1 MMIYRL
7 AIDCIVLL
15 LAYIIMQKKG
25 KGHSVPFL
33 CILML
38 LLTVEVYFIYRGQEN
53 SDLFFWHPY
62 IVWSVSNLIFL
73 VSGYIREKRDG
84 IIKGRLLLG
93 QFVVIPVLSAFTLS
107 VGWLMK
113 LYIR

>member
-1 MMIYRL
+1 MIFYRL

-15 LAYIIMQKKG
+15 LAYIIMQKRG

>member
-15 LAYIIMQKKG
+15 LAYIMMHKKG

-33 CILML
+33 CILMF
-38 LLTVEVYFIYRGQEN
+38 LLTVDVYFIYRGQEN

-62 IVWSVSNLIFL
+62 IVWSVSNLIFF
-73 VSGYIREKRDG
+73 VSGYIKEKSLG
-84 IIKGRLLLG
+84 LIKGRLLLG
-93 QFVVIPVLSAFTLS
+93 QFVVIPVLSAFTLC